1 MASSASSSSA
11 PSSSVAGLHFKP
23 AKADK
28 AVVRN
33 LTLQQKVEIFDL
45 LDRFQKG
52 EKLVLD
58 GTVVKYEYEVG
69 IPYGVKK
76 AEVSRLKGL
85 SNEAKNK
92 IRKDAKDRESGIPGN
107 RTRVQVCCF
116 CFACYVFFL
125 FASLAFVQAGY
136 FEPLDRAVF
145 HFIAALRANNM
156 PVTVALVKQKA
167 KDVAEGLVKELADAD
182 EETKRKI
189 HYENLRKFEASQGW
203 YSSFVRRYQLIT
215 GKLIGKPILFLS
227 FFGLLLFVTCLLF
240 VLCR

>member
-11 PSSSVAGLHFKP
+11 PSSSVAGPTGLHFKP

-28 AVVRN
+28 DVGRN
-33 LTLQQKVEIFDL
+33 LTLRQKVEIFDL

-58 GTVVKYEYEVG
+58 GKVVKYEYEIG

-125 FASLAFVQAGY
+125 
-136 FEPLDRAVF
+136 
-145 HFIAALRANNM
+145 
-156 PVTVALVKQKA
+156 
-167 KDVAEGLVKELADAD
+167 
-182 EETKRKI
+182 
-189 HYENLRKFEASQGW
+189 
-203 YSSFVRRYQLIT
+203 
-215 GKLIGKPILFLS
+215 LFLFHLS
-227 FFGLLLFVTCLLF
+227 RLDISNLLIALCFISLLHCVRIICPLLLPL
-240 VLCR
+240 